1 MSTPAF
7 STDRVLSYPVVALTA
22 VPSFDRAV
30 PSAGAAVPSFEEVY
44 TACFPRVF
52 RLARGLGVSAEAVD
66 DVCQET
72 FLVVHRRLHEFE
84 GRSKITT
91 WVSAICIGVVRNWR
105 RTQTRKG
112 AGFALRTQVTDP
124 DQISG
129 RDHSEQFATIL
140 HVTALLD
147 ALSPE
152 KREVLVLSDMEGMSA
167 REIGELLDL
176 NPNTVTSRLRAARM
190 EFRERADRV
199 ERAQD

>member
-1 MSTPAF
+1 MTALAF
-7 STDRVLSYPVVALTA
+7 STDRVLRYAPVALA
-22 VPSFDRAV
+22 VLPSFD
-30 PSAGAAVPSFEEVY
+30 EVY
-44 TACFPRVF
+44 SSCFPRVF

-105 RTQTRKG
+105 RTQQRKG

-124 DQISG
+124 DCISG
-129 RDHSEQFATIL
+129 RDHSEQLATVL
-140 HVTALLD
+140 HVTSLLD
-147 ALSPE
+147 TLSPE
-152 KREVLVLSDMEGMSA
+152 KREVLLLSDMEGMSA

-176 NPNTVTSRLRAARM
+176 NANTVTSRLRAARI
-190 EFRERADRV
+190 EFRGKAEKG
-199 ERAQD
+199 EKGQE